1 MLEEV
6 HISLPADA
14 EAIAALKLGSVVYLD
29 GIVYTA
35 REGVYQRVLNEG
47 HSLPQGLSEISNVNF
62 HCSPAAAVKDD
73 GTYEIGGVTATASFR
88 FSKYLGDWLDLSGTK
103 IIIGKGGR
111 DISVERALDHIFGY
125 ACLVDV
131 VIRGKEERVMRKSF
145 DSFCPVGPW
154 IATADEIADPANLAL
169 ELRIN
174 GEVRQSANTANLI
187 VDIQEGD
194 LLIFPS
200 RTEHATEPHDSAE
213 PRISISADIMVTL
226 KDSTEHEFLLPDPAR
241 WRKMGD

>member
-47 HSLPQGLSEISNVNF
+47 HSLPQGLSKISNVNF

-103 IIIGKGGR
+103 IIIGKGGMPVDDYQQVLAPR
-111 DISVERALDHIFGY
+111 GAVYLTTVGYGTGALLGRGVQGVEAVHWLDELGIAQAMWVFRVKDFGPF
-125 ACLVDV
+125 LVD
-131 VIRGKEERVMRKSF
+131 S
-145 DSFCPVGPW
+145 
-154 IATADEIADPANLAL
+154 NLQ
-169 ELRIN
+169 
-174 GEVRQSANTANLI
+174 GQSLFA
-187 VDIQEGD
+187 QQGD
-194 LLIFPS
+194 LVNRQIDDLYTGLKEPALHRYGETKDRTDELI
-200 RTEHATEPHDSAE
+200 
-213 PRISISADIMVTL
+213 
-226 KDSTEHEFLLPDPAR
+226 
-241 WRKMGD
+241 